1 MPHGAILNV
10 TSLRNTFQQ
19 PTRALK
25 IVKTSSNDLFI
36 IPQSRGNS
44 KSTDPI
50 SSSICFP
57 FDLSMNLKR
66 PIYASRDRYFR
77 NFRRFERSYERFEDR
92 SRLEEQEA
100 AGSRSGWHAS
110 GGSHLKR
117 AKISQDNRF
126 LSFSLPLTDFHQF
139 RLEPPLS
146 LSSRVDSG
154 SKRRSIHLL
163 SFRLGEIGERR
174 ENAVHASIDWI
185 FSTLIFECF
194 SSRSEM
200 VGPGKC
206 ERCAPRVAINE
217 SSSGSLKDG
226 EEAFENGEWGWW

>member
-1 MPHGAILNV
+1 
-10 TSLRNTFQQ
+10 
-19 PTRALK
+19 
-25 IVKTSSNDLFI
+25 
-36 IPQSRGNS
+36 
-44 KSTDPI
+44 
-50 SSSICFP
+50 
-57 FDLSMNLKR
+57 MNLKR

-92 SRLEEQEA
+92 SRLEEQEG

-163 SFRLGEIGERR
+163 LSFRLGEIGERR

-206 ERCAPRVAINE
+206 ERCAPHVAINE